1 MGTGSA
7 AAEPSPT
14 LMTLKAEV
22 SNDFT
27 SFNVEMSVTAC
38 RWPAKVE
45 SCWLIPALKLDRS
58 WVSTSCKLASNSGS
72 S

>member
-22 SNDFT
+22 SNDLT
-27 SFNVEMSVTAC
+27 SFNLEMSATAC

-45 SCWLIPALKLDRS
+45 SYWLIPAL
-58 WVSTSCKLASNSGS
+58 
-72 S
+72 

>member
-14 LMTLKAEV
+14 LMTLKAKLAM
-22 SNDFT
+22 T
-27 SFNVEMSVTAC
+27 FNLEMSATAC

-45 SCWLIPALKLDRS
+45 SCWVD
-58 WVSTSCKLASNSGS
+58 S
-72 S
+72 SSVAG

>member
-22 SNDFT
+22 SNDLT
-27 SFNVEMSVTAC
+27 SFNLEMSATAC

-45 SCWLIPALKLDRS
+45 SCWLIPAL
-58 WVSTSCKLASNSGS
+58 
-72 S
+72 